1 MLILKI
7 LTKNEINV
15 SSVIIMKA
23 IRIHKHGGIDVL
35 KYDEIPIPIINDN
48 QCLVKIKAAA
58 LNHLD
63 IWVRKGIPG
72 VPLPMI
78 MGSDGAGIIEKVG
91 RKMSDFSEG
100 DRVLIQPLTYCGK
113 CHWCKQ
119 NKENYCDEWGIFG
132 ENQDG
137 TQCEYM
143 AINADHLRIIPKSM
157 SFEEAA
163 AFPLVA
169 ETSYTMLIDR
179 ANIQNGETV
188 FVWSTSSGVGSMA
201 IQIAKAMGCKVLT
214 TVGNSEKR
222 KFAENLGADI
232 IINYNK
238 DDIPKIVKE
247 FTNKR
252 GANVVVEHVGTKT
265 WETSLRILGK
275 GGRIVTCGATT
286 GSEAKFDIRRLFYKQ
301 QSILGS
307 TMGNVKSL
315 DNMLE
320 MYNSGKV
327 KPIVDKCFRLSE
339 IQLAHEYLE
348 NGKQIGKVLVIPN

>member
-1 MLILKI
+1 
-7 LTKNEINV
+7 
-15 SSVIIMKA
+15 MKA
-23 IRIHKHGGIDVL
+23 VRIHQHGGIDVL
-35 KYDEIPIPIINDN
+35 RYDEIPIPTINQN
-48 QCLVKIKAAA
+48 ECLVKIKAAA

-63 IWVRKGIPG
+63 LWVRKGIPG

-78 MGSDGAGIIEKVG
+78 MGSDGAGIVEKIGKEV
-91 RKMSDFSEG
+91 SNISEG

-113 CHWCKQ
+113 CRWCKQ
-119 NKENYCDEWGIFG
+119 KKENYCEKWGIFG

-143 AINADHLRIIPKSM
+143 AINADYLRIIPMSM

-169 ETSYTMLIDR
+169 ETSYSMLIDR
-179 ANIQNGETV
+179 ANIQSGETV
-188 FVWSTSSGVGSMA
+188 FVWGASSGVGSMA
-201 IQIAKAMGCKVLT
+201 IQIAKAIGCKVLT
-214 TVGNSEKR
+214 SIGNTAKVD
-222 KFAENLGADI
+222 FAKKLGADVI
-232 IINYNK
+232 LNYNE

-247 FTNKR
+247 FTNRR
-252 GANVVVEHVGTKT
+252 GVDVVVEHVGTKT
-265 WETSLRILGK
+265 WNTSLRILGK

-286 GSEAKFDIRRLFYKQ
+286 GSEAKFDIRRLFSKQ

-315 DNMLE
+315 DDMLE

-327 KPIVDKCFRLSE
+327 KPIVDKSFKLKE
-339 IQLAHEYLE
+339 IQKAHEYLE

>member
-1 MLILKI
+1 
-7 LTKNEINV
+7 
-15 SSVIIMKA
+15 MKA
-23 IRIHKHGGIDVL
+23 VRIHQHGGTDVL
-35 KYDEIPIPIINDN
+35 KYEDIPIPKITEN

-63 IWVRKGIPG
+63 IWVRKGFPG
-72 VPLPMI
+72 IPLPMI
-78 MGSDGAGIIEKVG
+78 MGSDGAGIVEKIG
-91 RKMSDFSEG
+91 MNISNFSIG
-100 DRVLIQPLTYCGK
+100 DKVLIQPLTYCGT
-113 CHWCKQ
+113 CRWCKQ
-119 NKENYCDEWGIFG
+119 NKENYCEKWGIFG

-143 AINADHLRIIPKSM
+143 AINANHLRIIPEDM

-188 FVWSTSSGVGSMA
+188 FVWGASSGVGSMA
-201 IQIAKAMGCKVLT
+201 IQIAKAMGCKVIT
-214 TVGNSEKR
+214 AVGNAEKAN
-222 KFAENLGADI
+222 FAEKLGADI
-232 IINYNK
+232 IVNYK
-238 DDIPKIVKE
+238 DDDIVKIVKE
-247 FTNKR
+247 FTLQQ
-252 GANVVVEHVGTKT
+252 GVDVVVEHVGTKT

-315 DNMLE
+315 DSALA
-320 MYNSGKV
+320 MYINGDI
-327 KPIVDKCFRLSE
+327 KPIVDKYFKMSE
-339 IQLAHEYLE
+339 IRIAHEYLE
-348 NGKQIGKVLVIPN
+348 NGNQTGKVIVIPN

>member
-1 MLILKI
+1 
-7 LTKNEINV
+7 
-15 SSVIIMKA
+15 MKA
-23 IRIHKHGGIDVL
+23 VRIHQHGGVDVL
-35 KYDEIPIPIINDN
+35 KYDEIPIPKINQN
-48 QCLVKIKAAA
+48 ECLVNIKAAA

-63 IWVRKGIPG
+63 LWVRKGIPG

-78 MGSDGAGIIEKVG
+78 MGSDGAGIVEDV
-91 RKMSDFSEG
+91 SNNVTDFSIG

-113 CHWCKQ
+113 CRWCKQ
-119 NKENYCDEWGIFG
+119 NKENYCEKWGIFG

-143 AINADHLRIIPKSM
+143 AINSDHLCIIPKNM

-179 ANIQNGETV
+179 ANIQSDETV
-188 FVWSTSSGVGSMA
+188 FVWGASSGVGSMA

-214 TVGNSEKR
+214 TVGNATKGD
-222 KFAENLGADI
+222 FAKKLGADI
-232 IINYNK
+232 IINYNE
-238 DDIPKIVKE
+238 DNIPKIVKE
-247 FTNKR
+247 FTN
-252 GANVVVEHVGTKT
+252 GQGVDVVVEHVGTKT
-265 WETSLRILGK
+265 WNTSLRILGK
-275 GGRIVTCGATT
+275 GGKIVTCGATT
-286 GSEAKFDIRRLFYKQ
+286 GSKAKFDIRYLFSKQ

-307 TMGNVKSL
+307 TMGNVNSL

-327 KPIVDKCFRLSE
+327 KPIVDKSFKLEE
-339 IQLAHEYLE
+339 IQQAHEYLE

>member
-1 MLILKI
+1 
-7 LTKNEINV
+7 
-15 SSVIIMKA
+15 MKA
-23 IRIHKHGGIDVL
+23 VRIQQHGGLDVL
-35 KYDEIPIPIINDN
+35 KYEDIPMLNINQN
-48 QCLVKIKAAA
+48 QCLIKIKAAA

-63 IWVRKGIPG
+63 IWVRKGFPG

-78 MGSDGAGIIEKVG
+78 MGSDGAGIVEKVG
-91 RKMSDFSEG
+91 TNISDISID
-100 DRVLIQPLTYCGK
+100 DRVLIQPLTYCGT
-113 CHWCKQ
+113 CRWCKQ
-119 NKENYCDEWGIFG
+119 NKENYCEKWGIFG

-143 AINADHLRIIPKSM
+143 AIDADHLHIIPSGM

-169 ETSYTMLIDR
+169 ETAYAMLIDR
-179 ANIQNGETV
+179 ANIQKGETV
-188 FVWSTSSGVGSMA
+188 FVWGASSGVGSMA

-214 TVGNSEKR
+214 TVGNVKKR
-222 KFAENLGADI
+222 DFAEKLGADLI
-232 IINYNK
+232 VNYN
-238 DDIPKIVKE
+238 DENISKIVKE
-247 FTNKR
+247 FTGR
-252 GANVVVEHVGTKT
+252 QGVDVVVEHVGTKT

-315 DNMLE
+315 DSALK
-320 MYNSGKV
+320 MYKNGDI
-327 KPIVDKCFRLSE
+327 KPIVDKCFKMSE
-339 IQLAHEYLE
+339 IRKAHEYLE
-348 NGKQIGKVLVIPN
+348 NGNQMGKVIVIPS

>member
-1 MLILKI
+1 
-7 LTKNEINV
+7 
-15 SSVIIMKA
+15 MKA
-23 IRIHKHGGIDVL
+23 VRIHQHGGFDVL
-35 KYDEIPIPIINDN
+35 KYDELPIPTINQN

-63 IWVRKGIPG
+63 LWVRKGIPG

-78 MGSDGAGIIEKVG
+78 MGSDGAGIVEKVG
-91 RKMSDFSEG
+91 KEVSDFSEG
-100 DRVLIQPLTYCGK
+100 DRVLIQPLTYCGE
-113 CHWCKQ
+113 CRWCKQ
-119 NKENYCDEWGIFG
+119 NKENYCEKWGIFG

-143 AINADHLRIIPKSM
+143 AINADHLRIIPEGM

-179 ANIQNGETV
+179 ANIQSDETV
-188 FVWSTSSGVGSMA
+188 FVWGASSGVGSMA

-222 KFAENLGADI
+222 KLAEKLEADVV
-232 IINYNK
+232 INYK
-238 DDIPKIVKE
+238 EDDIAKIVNE

-252 GANVVVEHVGTKT
+252 GVDVVVEHVGTKT
-265 WETSLRILGK
+265 WDTSLRILGK

-286 GSEAKFDIRRLFYKQ
+286 GSEAKFDIRHLFYKQ

-320 MYNSGKV
+320 MYKNGKV
-327 KPIVDKCFRLSE
+327 KPIVDKSFKLRE
-339 IQLAHEYLE
+339 IQKAHEYLE

>member
-1 MLILKI
+1 
-7 LTKNEINV
+7 
-15 SSVIIMKA
+15 MKA
-23 IRIHKHGGIDVL
+23 VRIHQHGGIDVL
-35 KYDEIPIPIINDN
+35 RFEDIPTPDIKQN

-78 MGSDGAGIIEKVG
+78 MGSDGAGIVEKIESKVSG
-91 RKMSDFSEG
+91 FSVG
-100 DRVLIQPLTYCGK
+100 DRVLIQPLTYCST
-113 CHWCKQ
+113 CRWCKQ
-119 NKENYCDEWGIFG
+119 NKENYCEKWGIFG

-179 ANIQNGETV
+179 ANIQKGETV
-188 FVWSTSSGVGSMA
+188 FVWGASSGVGSMA

-214 TVGNSEKR
+214 AVGNAKKED
-222 KFAENLGADI
+222 FAEKLGADI
-232 IINYNK
+232 IVNYK
-238 DDIPKIVKE
+238 DDDIIKIVKE
-247 FTNKR
+247 FTDQQ
-252 GANVVVEHVGTKT
+252 GVDVVVEHVGTKT
-265 WETSLRILGK
+265 WQTSLRILGK

-286 GSEAKFDIRRLFYKQ
+286 GSEAKFDIRHLFHKQ

-315 DNMLE
+315 DNALE
-320 MYNSGKV
+320 MYKNGKI
-327 KPIVDKCFRLSE
+327 KPIVDKCFKMSE
-339 IQLAHEYLE
+339 IHKTHEYLE
-348 NGKQIGKVLVIPN
+348 NGNQIGKVIVIPS

>member
-1 MLILKI
+1 
-7 LTKNEINV
+7 
-15 SSVIIMKA
+15 MKA
-23 IRIHKHGGIDVL
+23 VRIHQHGGLDVL
-35 KYDEIPIPIINDN
+35 KYEDIPMPNINQN
-48 QCLVKIKAAA
+48 QCLIKIKAAA

-63 IWVRKGIPG
+63 IWVRKGFPG

-78 MGSDGAGIIEKVG
+78 MGSDGAGIIEEIGTNISEFSVG
-91 RKMSDFSEG
+91 N
-100 DRVLIQPLTYCGK
+100 RVLIQPLTYCGA
-113 CHWCKQ
+113 CRWCKQ
-119 NKENYCDEWGIFG
+119 NKENYCEKWGIFG

-143 AINADHLRIIPKSM
+143 AIDADHLHIISSGM

-169 ETSYTMLIDR
+169 ETAYAMLIDR
-179 ANIQNGETV
+179 ANIQKGETV
-188 FVWSTSSGVGSMA
+188 FVWGASSGVGSMA

-214 TVGNSEKR
+214 TVGNVKKR
-222 KFAENLGADI
+222 DFAEKLGADLI
-232 IINYNK
+232 VNYN
-238 DDIPKIVKE
+238 DENISKIVKE
-247 FTNKR
+247 FTGR
-252 GANVVVEHVGTKT
+252 QGVDVVVEHVGTKT

-315 DNMLE
+315 DSALV
-320 MYNSGKV
+320 MYRNGDI
-327 KPIVDKCFRLSE
+327 KPIVDKCFKMSE
-339 IQLAHEYLE
+339 IRKAHEYLE
-348 NGKQIGKVLVIPN
+348 NGNQIGKVIVIPN

>member
-1 MLILKI
+1 
-7 LTKNEINV
+7 
-15 SSVIIMKA
+15 MKA
-23 IRIHKHGGIDVL
+23 VRIHQHGGIDVL
-35 KYDEIPIPIINDN
+35 RYDEIPIPTINQN
-48 QCLVKIKAAA
+48 ECLVKIKAAA

-63 IWVRKGIPG
+63 LWVRKGIPG

-78 MGSDGAGIIEKVG
+78 MGSDGAGIVEKIGKEV
-91 RKMSDFSEG
+91 SNISEG

-113 CHWCKQ
+113 CRWCKQ
-119 NKENYCDEWGIFG
+119 NKENYCEKWGIFG

-143 AINADHLRIIPKSM
+143 AINADHLRIIPMSM

-169 ETSYTMLIDR
+169 ETSYSMLIDR
-179 ANIQNGETV
+179 ANIQSGETV
-188 FVWSTSSGVGSMA
+188 FVWGASSGVGSMA
-201 IQIAKAMGCKVLT
+201 IQIAKAIGCKVLT
-214 TVGNSEKR
+214 SIGNTAKVD
-222 KFAENLGADI
+222 FAKKLGADVI
-232 IINYNK
+232 LNYNE

-247 FTNKR
+247 FTNRR
-252 GANVVVEHVGTKT
+252 GVDVVVEHVGTKT
-265 WETSLRILGK
+265 WNTSLRILGK

-286 GSEAKFDIRRLFYKQ
+286 GSEAKFDIRRLFSKQ

-315 DNMLE
+315 DDMLE

-327 KPIVDKCFRLSE
+327 KPIVDKSFKLKE
-339 IQLAHEYLE
+339 IQKAHEYLE